1 MVGWK
6 CECRGRRPNND
17 MQEGLLRPP
26 SSLCLEIDRCPELVC
41 VCVCVCVRRCNVACC
56 FQFLFSHHIDGERWR
71 WSGYQDTWTLAHT
84 RTYTRA
90 HTYIHAHTRAH
101 KHVCPVQDSLCT
113 VQGRTYASVCTPLYV
128 CMYVCMCVF
137 VCVHASEACRWVVC
151 TPRGV
156 KPHLQFQFWS
166 LKKGL
171 NYLCVGDAAPLHPFA
186 SAVSP
191 CGHLSHSHGVW
202 FWAGECR
209 QHTSE
214 PRTSVWSTRY
224 VGAFPFQVVSFSQQ
238 VRPPPLGVKCKSL
251 KQVFVHPVISE
262 RIPWE
267 V

>member
-1 MVGWK
+1 MVGQK
-6 CECRGRRPNND
+6 RMYASAIYSNFGLGKHPSCNQIRCVYTVLAIHKAHIIAVCRCVPK
-17 MQEGLLRPP
+17 LASP
-26 SSLCLEIDRCPELVC
+26 SWAARTAFTRL
-41 VCVCVCVRRCNVACC
+41 
-56 FQFLFSHHIDGERWR
+56 
-71 WSGYQDTWTLAHT
+71 HT